1 MRKSCQHIFLL
12 IVLIVPG
19 RAMAQDSLSFSGEL
33 IGWGN
38 LNFSNKLPL
47 WMGGRY
53 IPALN
58 YAHRFLKQKMIDFEV
73 SGNLYGSFGFHPFD
87 TATTSGK
94 IKPYRIWA
102 RYSTRQFE
110 FRIGLQKINF
120 GSAYILRPL
129 MWFDRIDP
137 RDPLQLTDGVW
148 GALGRYYFLNNANL
162 WLWCLYGNKNP
173 KGWEIAE
180 TSQKFP
186 EIGGRLQYPVPK
198 GDLALTYHHR
208 VADTRQEEA
217 IMPVYDYAPENRIG
231 IDGRWDLGIGLWFE
245 GSWISNS
252 RELAAYKNQEFLN
265 LGADNTFGIGN
276 GLHAVVE
283 QLFVSYNE
291 KATTWSNGI
300 SFTGLSLN
308 YPVGIFDNLSAIVYY
323 DWSHSSFYNFI
334 NWQRQFDKIT
344 LYFMSFWNPENY
356 KLPLR
361 TGSDNLL
368 SGKGIQIMVV
378 YNH

>member
-1 MRKSCQHIFLL
+1 M
-12 IVLIVPG
+12 
-19 RAMAQDSLSFSGEL
+19 
-33 IGWGN
+33 
-38 LNFSNKLPL
+38 
-47 WMGGRY
+47 
-53 IPALN
+53 
-58 YAHRFLKQKMIDFEV
+58 
-73 SGNLYGSFGFHPFD
+73 
-87 TATTSGK
+87 
-94 IKPYRIWA
+94 
-102 RYSTRQFE
+102 
-110 FRIGLQKINF
+110 
-120 GSAYILRPL
+120 
-129 MWFDRIDP
+129 
-137 RDPLQLTDGVW
+137 
-148 GALGRYYFLNNANL
+148 
-162 WLWCLYGNKNP
+162 
-173 KGWEIAE
+173 
-180 TSQKFP
+180 
-186 EIGGRLQYPVPK
+186 PK

-308 YPVGIFDNLSAIVYY
+308 YPVGVFDNLSAIVYY

-344 LYFMSFWNPENY
+344 LYFMGFWNPENY

-361 TGSDNLL
+361 TGSDNLF